1 MSLLEVIDN
10 NRTDKNTLHS
20 YIDIYENL
28 FNKKKNDK
36 VNILEIGID
45 KAGKCKTLEWLFP

>member
-45 KAGKCKTLEWLFP
+45 KAGKCKTLE